1 MSTFD
6 VEDGMTAGAAA
17 PSGPQQAPAPAPARR
32 DPASIAEAA
41 KLLSVQLAS
50 LPAFPRAAI
59 PVVPVMSLASFSDQ
73 GGTPVRSILDV
84 AEKRFVTSGRIAIAL
99 ALRELKIGPG
109 DSVLVPAYH
118 CASMIEPVI
127 WAGATPVFYRINPD
141 TSVQLDDIAAKIDAS
156 TRLVMSTNYF
166 GFPQPLADI
175 RALCDAR
182 GLAML
187 EDCAHSFLGE
197 YRGKPLG
204 SYGDYAIASSMKFF
218 PIYEGGC
225 LASSRHSL
233 AAVQLRSAGKGFE
246 AKVTL
251 NALEGGFEYGRLGLV
266 KLALSIPMHLKN
278 FLWRQIKAR
287 KAAGAS
293 AAGGAGAPKGSSLA
307 PGSSEGG
314 FGFDPA
320 WLDKRSSW
328 FSRQMLRLV
337 SRRRMG
343 ALRRRNYLTLHAAMQ
358 GMPGVHPLFP
368 TLPEGTYPWVFPLM
382 TDDPDSIFSVLKH
395 AGVPVVRFGEFL
407 WPGVD
412 ASVCPASVDLSRR
425 VLQFPCH
432 QELRSD
438 ELAWMI
444 NKIKEVL
451 LAASATNK

>member
-1 MSTFD
+1 MSTID
-6 VEDGMTAGAAA
+6 VEDGMTTGAAA
-17 PSGPQQAPAPAPARR
+17 PSGHQPHPAHGPAAG
-32 DPASIAEAA
+32 DPASIGEAA
-41 KLLSVQLAS
+41 RLLGAQLAA

-73 GGTPVRSILDV
+73 GGPPVRSILDV

-99 ALRELKIGPG
+99 ALRELKVGAG

-127 WAGATPVFYRINPD
+127 WAGAKPVFYRINPD
-141 TSVQLDDIAAKIDAS
+141 TSVDLDDIAAKIDGS

-182 GLAML
+182 GVAML

-197 YRGKPLG
+197 YRGQPLG

-233 AAVQLRSAGKGFE
+233 AKVQLRSAGAGFE
-246 AKVTL
+246 TKVAL

-266 KLALSIPMHLKN
+266 KFALSIPMQLKN

-287 KAAGAS
+287 KAAGS
-293 AAGGAGAPKGSSLA
+293 AGAAKGSSLA

-320 WLDKRSSW
+320 WLDKHSSW

-343 ALRRRNYLTLHAAMQ
+343 ALRRRNYLTLYSALQ
-358 GMPGVHPLFP
+358 GMPGVRPLFP
-368 TLPEGTYPWVFPLM
+368 TLPEGIFPWVFPLL
-382 TDDPDSIFSVLKH
+382 TDDPDSIFAVLKR

-432 QELRSD
+432 QELRQD

-451 LAASATNK
+451 LAASAPKK